1 MEIKQIFV
9 LVYRKYVDLSLI
21 KQLVII
27 TIGIS
32 KFVGGCQPGFDFNAV
47 IRCNGLPNIKV
58 FGSM

>member
-1 MEIKQIFV
+1 MEIKQVFM

-32 KFVGGCQPGFDFNAV
+32 KFCRRVSTGF
-47 IRCNGLPNIKV
+47 
-58 FGSM
+58 